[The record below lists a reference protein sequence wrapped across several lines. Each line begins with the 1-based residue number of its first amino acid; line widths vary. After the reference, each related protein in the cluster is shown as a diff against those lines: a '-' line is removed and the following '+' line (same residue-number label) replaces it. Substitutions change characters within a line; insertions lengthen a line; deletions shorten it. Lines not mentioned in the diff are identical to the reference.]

1 MQCSVGDRL
10 RVCIKRYMRPSTL
23 DSSASQFAPP
33 TEVRDDSQST
43 LVAIQPSGSRPPLYL
58 VHNICGGID
67 CYKVL
72 AKALGSDQPIYAFR
86 HASDDSE
93 HGLGIRELA
102 SIYIRD
108 LLAFDPAGPHLL
120 GGYSFGGLVAFE
132 MAQQLEARGQR
143 PAMVLMLDT
152 WLPSYRTTLS
162 VGEQAQI
169 FSRNAR
175 ALGFKYIWGKIVNK
189 RHYWQRLAKNEVL
202 RFAGWAYK
210 RIGCNPPA
218 IVREARV
225 ERINFGSLWAY
236 RPTHYA
242 GYVLHMFCKDRQ
254 ETLSKRGDPY
264 LGWGILKD
272 AQLEMY
278 PIPFDHSSFLK
289 EPSTFAIAQHLQS
302 SVPSGTSLVAGLKFA
317 SK

>member
-1 MQCSVGDRL
+1 
-10 RVCIKRYMRPSTL
+10 MRPLTL
-23 DSSASQFAPP
+23 DSAPQFAPA
-33 TEVRDDSQST
+33 TEVRDESQST
-43 LVAIQPSGSRPPLYL
+43 LVAIQPGGTRPPLYL
-58 VHNICGGID
+58 VHNVCGGID

-72 AKALGSDQPIYAFR
+72 SKALGPDQPVYAFR
-86 HASDDSE
+86 HAFDESE
-93 HGLGIRELA
+93 RELGIQELA

-108 LLAFDPAGPHLL
+108 LLAFDHTGPHLL

-143 PAMVLMLDT
+143 PAMVVMLDT

-175 ALGFKYIWGKIVNK
+175 ALGLKYIWGKIVNK
-189 RHYWQRLAKNEVL
+189 RHYWQRLAKNEFL
-202 RFAGWAYK
+202 QIAGWAFK

-225 ERINFGSLWAY
+225 ERVNMGSLWAY
-236 RPTHYA
+236 RPAYYA

-272 AQLEMY
+272 AHLEMY
-278 PIPFDHSSFLK
+278 PIASDHSSLLK
-289 EPSTFAIAQHLQS
+289 EPSTFLIAQYLQNILS
-302 SVPSGTSLVAGLKFA
+302 PGASLVVGSKFA